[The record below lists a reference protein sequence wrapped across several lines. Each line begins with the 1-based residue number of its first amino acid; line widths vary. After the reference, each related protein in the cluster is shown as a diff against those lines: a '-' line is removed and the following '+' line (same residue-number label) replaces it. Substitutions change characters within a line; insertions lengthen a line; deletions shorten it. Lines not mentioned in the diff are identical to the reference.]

1 MTLTY
6 RGQKYVQNNAAASSS
21 KRPVLIYRGQRVAQ

>member
-6 RGQKYVQNNAAASSS
+6 RGQKYVQNNAATTNT
-21 KRPVLIYRGQRVAQ
+21 KRLVLVYRGHKVAQ

>member
-6 RGQKYVQNNAAASSS
+6 RGQKYVQNNAAVSDTKHS
-21 KRPVLIYRGQRVAQ
+21 VLVYRGNKVVR

>member
-6 RGQKYVQNNAAASSS
+6 RGQKYVQNKAAITGNRSS
-21 KRPVLIYRGQRVAQ
+21 VLDYRGNKVAR

>member
-6 RGQKYVQNNAAASSS
+6 RGQKYVQKKAEASSTQS
-21 KRPVLIYRGQRVAQ
+21 FVMVYRGLRVKN